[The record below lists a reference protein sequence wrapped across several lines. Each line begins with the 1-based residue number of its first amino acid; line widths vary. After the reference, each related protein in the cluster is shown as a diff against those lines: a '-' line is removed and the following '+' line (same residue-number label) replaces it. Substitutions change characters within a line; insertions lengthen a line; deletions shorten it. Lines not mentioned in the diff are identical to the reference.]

1 MTKITFLC
9 HGSFF
14 FFFSAITQALNLPN
28 DSLLSG
34 GNPQSIAHSNL
45 HQRVLRHCAP
55 MTQRQF
61 WSKLPALTSTTRQ
74 AHAQFHGEGQ
84 SAHGGWKPKLLNY
97 VTRNA
102 SSLLIA
108 EMLIKTFE
116 S

>member
-1 MTKITFLC
+1 MTKITFSC
-9 HGSFF
+9 SFSFF
-14 FFFSAITQALNLPN
+14 STITQALNLPK
-28 DSLLSG
+28 DSPLSG
-34 GNPQSIAHSNL
+34 DNLQSIAHSNL
-45 HQRVLRHCAP
+45 HWRVPRHCAP
-55 MTQRQF
+55 TTQRQF

-74 AHAQFHGEGQ
+74 AHAQFHGGGQ

-97 VTRNA
+97 ITRNA